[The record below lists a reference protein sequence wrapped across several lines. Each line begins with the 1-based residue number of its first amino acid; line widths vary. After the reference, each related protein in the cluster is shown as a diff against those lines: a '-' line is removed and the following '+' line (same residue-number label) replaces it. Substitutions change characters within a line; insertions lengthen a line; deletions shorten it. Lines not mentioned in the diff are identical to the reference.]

1 MGKYRLRQGDGLF
14 PCRPDEVEITTQDV
28 EGSAVASQGQADRG
42 VGCYVVDAAL
52 KAEGIAREVVNRIQN
67 MRKESGLN
75 VSDRTDVDVN
85 SSEEV
90 KLAIEAN
97 IDYICSE
104 TLTQKLSFFGKHG
117 R

>member
-1 MGKYRLRQGDGLF
+1 MAL
-14 PCRPDEVEITTQDV
+14 DV
-28 EGSAVASQGQADRG
+28 T
-42 VGCYVVDAAL
+42 VDAAL

-75 VSDRTDVDVN
+75 VSDRIDVDVN

-104 TLTQKLSFFGKHG
+104 TLTQKLSFSENTAGETVEFDDIKMVINIKRHV
-117 R
+117 